1 MKTLP
6 KETPRPSEVES
17 PETTSLE
24 YVLRS
29 AENQLRSHLEEF
41 VKNTGIQI
49 LERMK
54 VAIQAAPVTQREDT
68 IPDGL
73 DHLISEIDRSL
84 KSVDLYPA
92 VQTLFEQLQI
102 PIPVPSNSRISLEE
116 QMDGE
121 PVEVPLKDLVTR
133 IIAIELIAGL
143 PDRLQEAFLP
153 VLMGLLRFR
162 GFVHGALAD
171 GPHDNEDG
179 NRTAHKHTT
188 AELIEHL
195 DGEIELLERR
205 VHFWVGGFHSAVKES
220 IRQYTEKRK
229 SPARTSKRQMNNA
242 LVLSR
247 TEVTRYQTALSGVTG
262 AIEAD
267 LEGRRIELQATKM
280 IDERF
285 HVPSQ
290 RIRDELAKAAELLV
304 RTLKASHKRVLVAAE
319 REDSIDALID
329 SIAAQHE
336 QIRKRIEEDTLTL
349 VQEVHAGITDPYIV
363 ETLRL
368 ELQRLAQQLP
378 QTIQLVGSNAID
390 VMESGNLPEALVTI
404 HLREPGYLAL
414 ATTIPW
420 HISTARDKEVAILAE
435 VHERIMNVNRV
446 VEFNLESA
454 VNEIRAAGDTDA
466 ARHLVEEM
474 VSVPLA
480 RCVELLEQLPEF
492 LREKGMDVADE
503 LRTSVSHILEDF
515 KSSIARGT
523 QGPVAAPPAGRLLER
538 VWDAMADGLE
548 WIENTIAE
556 SLRKAGRSLVRGIGI
571 LRHRIQR
578 RVFPPLPHG
587 VSDPEAIGRARET
600 ALPHAYRML
609 FATEPVSSPELL
621 IGRDEE
627 MNQIA
632 RSVVRIRAGFPAS
645 IAVIAPPG
653 GGRSSFVRIAR
664 STVLENLPTHFI
676 PLTHAMTEAELT
688 RAIGQRL
695 NIRATST
702 LEELAH
708 PIQNRREVMAIILDD
723 LGSLFFR
730 APGGF
735 RTLEALRLLI
745 TSTSEKILWITTV
758 SEPLWRYLVRVGRIP
773 QAFTQTIQLAP
784 FAPADIGK
792 LIMSRHRL
800 SGHVLSYGPMAW
812 RSRVTSYF
820 NPYSIEGSTEQ
831 RVIFDA
837 LGQAGFGNPA
847 LSVLIWRRSLDVRG
861 DGSLEV
867 HQPVQP
873 DIGPIVE
880 EDLDSQATLATLLLQ
895 RRLNPQSHSHVFGWD
910 IDKSARTLRGLQQ
923 RGWIEPLPM
932 AHPTAPQ
939 AYQMVSSV
947 RFQIYRFLQHKGL
960 LL

>member
-1 MKTLP
+1 MTTAP
-6 KETPRPSEVES
+6 IETPRTNEADSS
-17 PETTSLE
+17 DTTSIE
-24 YVLRS
+24 YLLQS
-29 AENQLRSHLEEF
+29 AEKQVQGYLESF
-41 VKNTGIQI
+41 VRDTGIHI

-54 VAIQAAPVTQREDT
+54 VAIQAATVTQNNDS

-73 DHLISEIDRSL
+73 DHLISEVDRSL
-84 KSVDLYPA
+84 KSADLFPA

-102 PIPVPSNSRISLEE
+102 PVPVPSKSDVCLET
-116 QMDGE
+116 DHT
-121 PVEVPLKDLVTR
+121 VADVPLKEMVTR
-133 IIAIELIAGL
+133 IITVELIVGL
-143 PDRLQEAFLP
+143 PDRLQEGFLP

-162 GFVHGALAD
+162 GFVHSVLAREGD
-171 GPHDNEDG
+171 EADEAYVFSTDD
-179 NRTAHKHTT
+179 
-188 AELIEHL
+188 LIDHL
-195 DGEIELLERR
+195 NGEIELLERR
-205 VHFWVGGFHSAVKES
+205 IHFWVAGLHSAVKDS
-220 IRQYTEKRK
+220 IRHYGEKRK
-229 SPARTSKRQMNNA
+229 NPPRTGKRQIQNA
-242 LVLSR
+242 LDLAQL
-247 TEVTRYQTALSGVTG
+247 EVTRYRTALSGVAG

-267 LEGRRIELQATKM
+267 LEGRRIELQATRV
-280 IDERF
+280 IEERF

-290 RIRDELAKAAELLV
+290 RIREELAEAAELLV
-304 RTLKASHKRVLVAAE
+304 RTLKASHQRVLVAAE
-319 REDSIDALID
+319 REDSTEALID
-329 SIAAQHE
+329 SIATQRE

-349 VQEVHAGITDPYIV
+349 VQEVHAGITDPHAV

-378 QTIQLVGSNAID
+378 NTIQLVGSNTID
-390 VMESGNLPEALVTI
+390 VMDSGHLPDSLVTVR
-404 HLREPGYLAL
+404 LREPGYLAL

-454 VNEIRAAGDTDA
+454 ANEIRTFEETEA
-466 ARHLVEEM
+466 ARKLVEEM

-480 RCVELLEQLPEF
+480 RSVDLLEKLPEY
-492 LREKGMDVADE
+492 LREKGMDVTDE
-503 LRTSVSHILEDF
+503 LRTSVSHILQDF

-523 QGPVAAPPAGRLLER
+523 QGPAAAPPAGRLLER

-556 SLRKAGRSLVRGIGI
+556 SLRKAGRSIVRGIGV

-578 RVFPPLPHG
+578 TVFPPLPHG

-627 MNQIA
+627 MNQLA

-664 STVLENLPTHFI
+664 STVLDNLPTHFI
-676 PLTHAMTEAELT
+676 PLTHDMSEAELT

-695 NIRATST
+695 NIRSATS
-702 LEELAH
+702 LEDLAQ
-708 PIQNRREVMAIILDD
+708 PIQNRREVTAVILDD
-723 LGSLFFR
+723 LGSLFYR

-745 TSTSEKILWITTV
+745 TSTSDKILWVTTV

-784 FAPADIGK
+784 FSPADIGK

-812 RSRVTSYF
+812 KSRVTSYF

-847 LSVLIWRRSLDVRG
+847 LSVLIWRRSLGVRG

-867 HQPVQP
+867 HQPLQP

-895 RRLNPQSHSHVFGWD
+895 RRLNPQSHAHVFGWD
-910 IDKSARTLRGLQQ
+910 VDKSARTLRGLQQ
-923 RGWIEPLPM
+923 RGWIETLPM
-932 AHPTAPQ
+932 AHPTEPQ
-939 AYQMVSSV
+939 AYQMMSSV